1 MVFDVY
7 TYSNRGGRSYNED
20 SVGFRTEGDNG
31 IFVVAD
37 GLGGHSFG
45 ELASACVLD
54 ALVEELPGPDDDRAE
69 WLGERIAWA
78 NQQVLALQEE
88 KATVLKST
96 VVALSVLGD
105 RAVWAHAGD
114 SRLYY
119 IHEGRLTA
127 YTEDHSV
134 AYKKY
139 KAGEIT
145 RREIAFDEDQPRLLR
160 SVGGRDHN
168 EPLIR
173 AYEEP
178 LSAGDAFFLCSDGV
192 WEFLEDEEIVI
203 DLLKSENARQWA
215 EYLLLR
221 MMERVNGEN
230 DNLTMLTVMLGGQI

>member
-1 MVFDVY
+1 MRFDVY
-7 TYSNRGGRSYNED
+7 TYSNRGGRPYNED

-37 GLGGHSFG
+37 GLGGHSYG
-45 ELASACVLD
+45 EVASACVRDIL
-54 ALVEELPGPDDDRAE
+54 LEELPGPETDRNL
-69 WLGERIAWA
+69 WFGERIAQA
-78 NQQVLALQEE
+78 NQQVLALQQE
-88 KATVLKST
+88 KGTVLKST
-96 VVALSVLGD
+96 VVALSILGD
-105 RAVWAHAGD
+105 RAAWAHAGD

-119 IHEGRLTA
+119 IHAGRLTA

-145 RREIAFDEDQPRLLR
+145 RRQIAFDEDQPRLLR
-160 SVGGRDHN
+160 RVGGQDHN
-168 EPLIR
+168 EPVVRVL
-173 AYEEP
+173 EEP
-178 LSAGDAFFLCSDGV
+178 LWAGDAFFLCSDGV
-192 WEFLEDEEIVI
+192 WEFLEEEEIVI

-230 DNLTMLTVMLGGQI
+230 DNLTMLTLMLG